1 MIKMILK
8 RIFQLIPVLLI
19 TMSMT
24 FVITR
29 VLPGNPAVSILG
41 PQATVEDIA
50 KMEEE
55 MGLHDPMPVQYIN
68 YMKRILTGD
77 LGTSY
82 RYNRPVADLIFEK
95 LPNTLQIALASLIIA
110 LLIGVP
116 VGIISA
122 VKQYSLFD
130 YISMIAALIG
140 VSMPSFWLGLM
151 LVLIFSV
158 NLGWFPTMGMGV
170 ISNGIGDVISHL
182 FLPSLCLSFG
192 SMANFARISR
202 SSMLEVIDQDY
213 MKAVRAKGIRE
224 NVVIIKH
231 GLKNALPPIVTV
243 LGMRIA
249 ALMTGAIMIE
259 TIFSWPGIGRLIV
272 DAINNNDFEMI
283 QGTVLFMAILYVT
296 VNLVVDI
303 IYLYINPTGIS
314 DVMGDCRKYR
324 SLFHADLC
332 IDSDL

>member
-41 PQATVEDIA
+41 PQATAEDIA

-296 VNLVVDI
+296 ENLVVDI
-303 IYLYINPTGIS
+303 IYLYINPKVSYESERRAG
-314 DVMGDCRKYR
+314 
-324 SLFHADLC
+324 
-332 IDSDL
+332 